1 MSGVLPIDID
11 VLNAEEEESTSE
23 AAQTNNNIKMEIDAS
38 EAAEG
43 EPLASE
49 ASEAAE
55 EDECFEKPKA
65 KPKAASKNYNELE
78 FTSKGK
84 PRKRKMT
91 EKQLENLRKA
101 QEKSVARRKE
111 LKAARD
117 LEKAEKVAKKEL
129 EMEAKL
135 ERKMENDVKMKMK
148 LKMEQEAK
156 ETARQAETWDEGRLE
171 ALMERTLD
179 NYIKKKKALKP
190 KPKEMIPPPQ
200 QPAPYQYQPPV
211 RHPPSHYRN
220 GYSHTQHSLDDP
232 LSNVFGNY
240 Q

>member
-11 VLNAEEEESTSE
+11 VLNAEEEEQSNEPT
-23 AAQTNNNIKMEIDAS
+23 NNIKMEIDG
-38 EAAEG
+38 EEG
-43 EPLASE
+43 EPLQESKE
-49 ASEAAE
+49 VKE
-55 EDECFEKPKA
+55 EDECFEKPKQA
-65 KPKAASKNYNELE
+65 KQSGSKAASKNYNELE

-117 LEKAEKVAKKEL
+117 LEKAEKLAKKEL

-156 ETARQAETWDEGRLE
+156 ESARQAETWDESRLE

-190 KPKEMIPPPQ
+190 KPKEMIPPPH

-211 RHPPSHYRN
+211 RQPPSHYRN

-232 LSNVFGNY
+232 LTNLFGNY